1 MQWAI
6 RAKRLYNGTRQAMI
20 QDAVV
25 VINGQQ
31 IAVVGPAAEVSIPA
45 GIDVL
50 DAGDRTLMPGMV
62 DAHVHLL
69 FTGSAR
75 SGEESRSASDNQ
87 ALLTG
92 V

>member
-6 RAKRLYNGTRQAMI
+6 RAKRLYDGTRQAMI
-20 QDAVV
+20 PDAVV

-31 IAVVGPAAEVSIPA
+31 IAAVGPAAEVSIPA
-45 GIDVL
+45 GIDVV
-50 DAGDRTLMPGMV
+50 DAGDRTLMPGMI

-75 SGEESRSASDNQ
+75 SGEESRRASENQ
-87 ALLTG
+87 AY
-92 V
+92 